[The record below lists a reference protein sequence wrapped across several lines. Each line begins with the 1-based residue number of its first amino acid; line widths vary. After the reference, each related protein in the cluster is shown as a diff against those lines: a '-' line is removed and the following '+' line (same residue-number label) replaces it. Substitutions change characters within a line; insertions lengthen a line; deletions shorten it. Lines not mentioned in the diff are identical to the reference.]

1 MQVDRVYL
9 NTPTKIAVIDHER
22 KRTIELRKE
31 GMPNA
36 GKGYHLFF
44 VFFFMNET
52 F

>member
-1 MQVDRVYL
+1 MGLQIDRVYL

-36 GKGYHLFF
+36 GMRI
-44 VFFFMNET
+44 VID
-52 F
+52 